1 MQTVSIDGC
10 DIYTTCG
17 SIYKS
22 HQAGYFVYFRESSI
36 RTKTALCVW
45 RFTTLANV
53 QADIEYTKDLFEAAN
68 RMRGSV
74 APADYKH
81 IVLPLIFLR
90 YLSLRYEKRRK
101 ELESMVRD
109 PKSDWYTQDS
119 AMQEIIMSDE
129 DQYRSEQVYLIP
141 EEARWSHIVEHAT
154 QPNIKEVLDNAM
166 KRIEDAN
173 PDLEGVLPRIY
184 QASNLPAENLGE
196 LIRIFSR
203 DVFNLTYSNS
213 VDVLGR
219 VYEYFISNFASSEG
233 NRGGE
238 FFTPS
243 SIVKLLVAMLEPTSG
258 VVFDPACGSGGMF
271 IQSEQYTS
279 QKQALSFY
287 GQENIETTIRLGKM
301 NVLLH
306 GINAEIRM
314 GDSLLNDQ
322 YKGFKADY
330 VISNPPFNQKLWG
343 ADKIQSNDPRL
354 IGPITDSNANYMWM
368 QHFLYHLKDGGTAG
382 FVMANGAMTT
392 SNTGEK
398 EVRQRLIED
407 GYVDCVVQM
416 PDKLFFTTGIPCALI
431 FFSKNRNGEKGLRPR
446 KNEILFIDVR
456 NMGTMVS
463 RKQKALTQEEIDEI
477 ANVYHAY
484 RSLNGKYEDLPGFC
498 KVAKLEDV
506 RANEYKLTPGGYVGA
521 EEGEEDNEPF
531 AEKVAALSEV
541 LRVQFAESNRLQEK
555 ITRNLEG
562 LL

>member
-1 MQTVSIDGC
+1 M
-10 DIYTTCG
+10 
-17 SIYKS
+17 
-22 HQAGYFVYFRESSI
+22 
-36 RTKTALCVW
+36 
-45 RFTTLANV
+45 ANA

-68 RMRGSV
+68 RMRGSI
-74 APADYKH
+74 APAEYKN

-129 DQYRSEQVYLIP
+129 DQYRSEQVYVIP
-141 EEARWSHIVEHAT
+141 DEARWSYIVEHAK
-154 QPNIKEVLDNAM
+154 QPNIKEILDNAM
-166 KRIEDAN
+166 KRIEEEN
-173 PDLEGVLPRIY
+173 KDLEGVLPRIY

-196 LIRIFSR
+196 LIHIFSR
-203 DVFNLTYSNS
+203 SAFNLEYSS
-213 VDVLGR
+213 SIDVLGR
-219 VYEYFISNFASSEG
+219 VYEYFIGNFASSEG

-243 SIVKLLVAMLEPTSG
+243 SIVKLLVAMLEPISG

-271 IQSEQYTS
+271 IQSEQYTP

-322 YKGFKADY
+322 FEGFKADY

-343 ADKIQSNDPRL
+343 ADKIQRNDPRL
-354 IGPITDSNANYMWM
+354 IGPVTDSNANYMWM

-392 SNTGEK
+392 NTAGER

-407 GYVDCVVQM
+407 GYVDCIVQM
-416 PDKLFFTTGIPCALI
+416 PDKLFFTTGIPCALF
-431 FFSKNRNGEKGLRPR
+431 FFSKNRNGEKGFRPR
-446 KNEILFIDVR
+446 KNEILFIDAR
-456 NMGTMVS
+456 QKGTMVN

-477 ANVYHAY
+477 SGAYHAY
-484 RSLNGKYEDLPGFC
+484 RSAGRVYTDIPGFC
-498 KVAKLEDV
+498 RIVSSEEV
-506 RANEYKLTPGGYVGA
+506 RSNDYRLTPGIYVGTGESDQDA
-521 EEGEEDNEPF
+521 VSFEELIVQLTDRLEQ
-531 AEKVAALSEV
+531 
-541 LRVQFAESNRLQEK
+541 QFAESAILRSK
-555 ITRNLEG
+555 IRKHLRGILDER
-562 LL
+562 